1 MPAPQSRMATREE
14 MLDAALRYMLR
25 TFGPANKAHDRD
37 SWMAKYGMLVDFV
50 TDEYP
55 PAQAKED

>member
-1 MPAPQSRMATREE
+1 MATREE